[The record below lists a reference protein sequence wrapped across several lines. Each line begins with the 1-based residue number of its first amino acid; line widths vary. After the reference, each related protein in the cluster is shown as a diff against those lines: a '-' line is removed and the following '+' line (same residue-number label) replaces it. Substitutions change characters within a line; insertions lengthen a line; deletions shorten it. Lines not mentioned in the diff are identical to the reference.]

1 MSEKVWG
8 FKEKDAVGRIWHGE
22 LVNAPYYEIA
32 EVDLVPVV
40 SVEALK
46 ECCNIRLQFFGNSE
60 SDYAKGAKNVLNKML
75 SWAEKEA
82 KKK

>member
-1 MSEKVWG
+1 
-8 FKEKDAVGRIWHGE
+8 
-22 LVNAPYYEIA
+22 
-32 EVDLVPVV
+32 VPVV